1 MLRAITNFDPNSYLY
16 AKTVEGAYAIN
27 PNEHM
32 AKFEEVPEKTFS
44 NQLKNARY
52 PVATFNNI
60 SRFQSTGD
68 DELDKKIN
76 IGLDYY
82 DTCFNFK
89 YSDDYD
95 KLTAEE
101 DFTGMTITEK
111 YKAVY
116 EKYQHCYGENFLE
129 AWAVR
134 YSEIPSYISGE
145 SVIHQFMQEIERV
158 CGSPTYSEEV
168 KKARREALYGGVSN
182 EEVRRMI
189 LDKYRDGDNLTMR
202 NLFKAAY
209 EMSECGVGG
218 NGLHFIVVDR
228 LESNCDS
235 VDDYYKENHFYLRQA
250 KLDEYITPYQIRK
263 MVRDLNS
270 YSYCGHGSPE
280 LSAAVSQIIAA
291 CGGGTGSK
299 TEFGM
304 SGGWVSFKNMSSIA
318 VNQASRGIRL

>member
-1 MLRAITNFDPNSYLY
+1 MLKAITGFDPNSYLY
-16 AKTVEGAYAIN
+16 AKTVEGVYAIN

-32 AKFEEVPEKTFS
+32 RKFEEAPAKSFRGQIE
-44 NQLKNARY
+44 NARY
-52 PVATFNNI
+52 PVAVFDNI
-60 SRFQSTGD
+60 SRFQSTGN
-68 DELDKKIN
+68 EEEDKKIK
-76 IGLDYY
+76 IALEYY
-82 DTCFNFK
+82 DTCFDLK
-89 YSDDYD
+89 YSRDYD

-134 YSEIPSYISGE
+134 YSVPSDVYMERIL
-145 SVIHQFMQEIERV
+145 HQFEQEIERV
-158 CGSPTYSEEV
+158 CGSPTYSEDV
-168 KKARREALYGGVSN
+168 QKARREALYGKVSN
-182 EEVRRMI
+182 EEVRRII
-189 LDKYRDGDNLTMR
+189 LDKYKDGDNLTMR
-202 NLFKAAY
+202 NLFKAAS

-218 NGLHFIVVDR
+218 SGLHTVVVDR

-235 VDDYYKENHFYLRQA
+235 VDDYYKEDHFYLREA

-280 LSAAVSQIIAA
+280 LSAAVNQIIAA

-318 VNQASRGIRL
+318 VNQASRGVRL